1 VQDGSTTTIAPPH
14 MSATLCAME
23 SFDRSLKH
31 LLALAPNEVLGFGL
45 GKQVQV
51 IRAVSPTLP
60 GRGREV
66 DGCYLIESGGQALV
80 IHVEFHRRH
89 QAQEA
94 LAIDVAEAQLRL
106 YRRESVPVVSLVWDL
121 YGRADE
127 PVTSEREVVIGP
139 SGPRLRCH
147 FRRVN
152 LRGMTWRELLSGA
165 PPSLWSLVALT
176 RDGQNQEAL
185 RDTYDAIARRSLPD
199 SAKADHLAVLWFVAE
214 AEQVP
219 IQWLLALLSREKL
232 MQSTLYQQIF
242 SEGEA
247 RGEARG
253 EVRGRLKHEADAI
266 QRVLAARLG
275 FVDLDVRQRVRAET
289 DELCLSEW
297 YQEALLCT
305 DAESAK
311 RLADKIRHAPV
322 SITPTAE

>member
-1 VQDGSTTTIAPPH
+1 

-23 SFDRSLKH
+23 SFDRSLKY
-31 LLALAPNEVLGFGL
+31 LLTLAPDEVLGFGL
-45 GKQVQV
+45 GQRVQV
-51 IRAVSPTLP
+51 VRAVSATLP

-66 DGCYLIESGGQALV
+66 DGCYVIETGGQALV

-94 LAIDVAEAQLRL
+94 LALDVAEAQLRL
-106 YRRESVPVVSLVWDL
+106 YRRESVPVLSLVWDL

-127 PVTSEREVVIGP
+127 PVLSEREVVIGS
-139 SGPRLRCH
+139 SGPRLRCN

-152 LRGMTWRELLSGA
+152 LRGMAWRELLSGA

-176 RDGQNQEAL
+176 CDGQSQEAL
-185 RDTYDAIARRSLPD
+185 RETYDAIARRVLPD
-199 SAKADHLAVLWFVAE
+199 TAKADHLAVLWFVAE

-219 IQWLLALLSREKL
+219 IQWLLTLLSREKL

-242 SEGEA
+242 SE
-247 RGEARG
+247 GEARG

-297 YQEALLCT
+297 YQVALLCT
-305 DAESAK
+305 DADSAK
-311 RLADKIRHAPV
+311 RLADKIRQAPV
-322 SITPTAE
+322 STAATAE